1 MTDTRFNARKILFG
15 HPPHI
20 FALISVIVCA
30 LLSFFIIDTLHQAW
44 KKEQT
49 LTLDLIAEQQAELLS
64 QAINQGLNT
73 AVLLGKHVE
82 YSQGQLTNFEQHAQ
96 YLRKQAQAISSL
108 QLAPN
113 GIISHVYPK
122 QGNEAAIGHNILQ
135 KDPRKQEAQQAIQQQ
150 KMTIAGPFELI
161 QGGLGIVGRYPVF
174 IEQADGAIFWGFSSV
189 VLAVNRLL
197 DNKNLT
203 ALDDHHIQYQLNT
216 FRIVGEPHQQMLGVA
231 EMSGDI
237 TASAPLNIM
246 DNHWQLTLSQTL
258 PEQQSL
264 LVKMGLAALL
274 LSGLF
279 TSFIYKLTNAPYRMA
294 DDLANQT
301 EQLSRLAYYDN
312 LTGLKNRSLLQ
323 LELSQALTN
332 LHNHN
337 QRNQDHQ
344 IAALVYLG
352 VDDFK
357 RLNDAFG
364 NKVGDELLL
373 ETTTRLRQV
382 CNDDH
387 IITRAGGDEFAIILP
402 LQSSIKAIE
411 LWLHQLLQTLG
422 QPIAIDQHQLQ
433 FSISAGVALLPQDGD
448 SAEVLIQH
456 ANLAMTQAKQKGKRR
471 FMFYNSSMEV
481 LVKSN
486 LSVELELNQALQRDE
501 LVLFYQPIV
510 ELSSGDP
517 VGFEA
522 LIRWQHPEKGL
533 IFPDAFIPVAEQSHL
548 ITEIGYWV
556 LEAACK
562 ALPKFAPHVYI
573 SINVSARQF
582 MDPQLSMRMKQIIHQ
597 YQANPNRITLEIT
610 ETLLIENIEQVVSSL
625 KSLRDFG
632 LGISVD
638 DFGTGHSSLSK
649 LKVMPINTL
658 KVDRAFIMD
667 LPDNKEDKELTE
679 AILLMAQKLSLKV
692 VAEGVETAQQQAFL
706 IEHKCSFGQGY
717 YFSKPVPLDQ
727 ALAYTEQHLIKK

>member
-1 MTDTRFNARKILFG
+1 MTHTRLDTRKVLFR
-15 HPPHI
+15 HPPYLYA
-20 FALISVIVCA
+20 FISVIVCA
-30 LLSFFIIDTLHQAW
+30 LLSYVTIDALHQAW

-49 LTLDLIAEQQAELLS
+49 ATLSLIAEQQAELLS
-64 QAINQGLNT
+64 QSINQGLNS

-82 YSQGQLTNFEQHAQ
+82 YSQGQLTHFEQHAH
-96 YLRKQAQAISSL
+96 YLQQQNKAISSL
-108 QLAPN
+108 QLAPI
-113 GIISHVYPK
+113 GIISHVYPLA
-122 QGNEAAIGHNILQ
+122 GNEAVIGHNILQ
-135 KDPRKQEAQQAIQQQ
+135 HDQRKQEAQQAILKQQ
-150 KMTIAGPFELI
+150 MTVAGPFNLI
-161 QGGLGIVGRYPVF
+161 QGGLGIIGRYPVF
-174 IEQADGAIFWGFSSV
+174 IEQQGESVFWGFASV
-189 VLAVNRLL
+189 VLAVEPLL
-197 DNKNLT
+197 NGNNLT
-203 ALDDHHIQYQLNT
+203 ALDNHHIQFQLHT
-216 FRIVGEPHQQMLGVA
+216 YRLVGEPHQQVLGA
-231 EMSGDI
+231 AQLNGDI
-237 TASAPLNIM
+237 TASASLSLN
-246 DNHWQLTLSQTL
+246 DNHWQLTLSQAL
-258 PEQQSL
+258 PEQQGL
-264 LVKMGLAALL
+264 LIKMGLVAFLL
-274 LSGLF
+274 TGVL
-279 TSFIYKLTNAPYRMA
+279 TSFVYKQTNAPYRMA
-294 DDLANQT
+294 ENVANQT
-301 EQLSRLAYYDN
+301 QQLSRLAYYDN
-312 LTGLKNRSLLQ
+312 LTGLKNRSFLQ
-323 LELSQALTN
+323 LELGKALAN
-332 LHNHN
+332 LDRHN
-337 QRNQDHQ
+337 QHNQDHQ

-373 ETTTRLRQV
+373 ETTARLKQV
-382 CNDDH
+382 CNEAH
-387 IITRAGGDEFAIILP
+387 VITRAGGDEFAIILP
-402 LQSSIKAIE
+402 PQSSIKAIE
-411 LWLHQLLQTLG
+411 LWLQQLLQTLG
-422 QPIAIDQHQLQ
+422 QPMAVDHHQLQ

-448 SAEVLIQH
+448 RAEVLIQH

-471 FMFYNSSMEV
+471 FMFYNASMEA

-486 LSVELELNQALQRDE
+486 ISVELELNQALERDE

-510 ELSSGDP
+510 ELSSANP

-522 LIRWQHPEKGL
+522 LIRWQHPSKGL

-562 ALPKFAPHVYI
+562 ALPQFPPHVYI

-597 YQANPNRITLEIT
+597 YQTNPNRITLEIT

-692 VAEGVETAQQQAFL
+692 VAEGVETAEQQAFL
-706 IEHKCSFGQGY
+706 LEHKCNFGQGY
-717 YFSKPVPLDQ
+717 YFSKPVPLAQ
-727 ALAYTEQHLIKK
+727 ALAYTEQRLIKK

>member
-1 MTDTRFNARKILFG
+1 MTHTRFDARKFLFG
-15 HPPHI
+15 HPPYI

-30 LLSFFIIDTLHQAW
+30 LLSFFTIDALHHAW
-44 KKEQT
+44 KNEQT
-49 LTLDLIAEQQAELLS
+49 STLELIAEQQAELLS
-64 QAINQGLNT
+64 QSINQGLST
-73 AVLLGKHVE
+73 AILLGKHVE
-82 YSQGQLTNFEQHAQ
+82 YSQGKLTNFEQHAR
-96 YLRKQAQAISSL
+96 YLQQQSSAITSL

-113 GIISHVYPK
+113 GIISHVYPRA
-122 QGNEAAIGHNILQ
+122 GNEAVLGHNILQ
-135 KDPRKQEAQQAIQQQ
+135 DDQRKQEAQQAILQQQ
-150 KMTIAGPFELI
+150 LTLAGPFELI
-161 QGGLGIVGRYPVF
+161 QGGQGIIGRYPVF
-174 IEQADGAIFWGFSSV
+174 IEQEGEAIFWGFSSV
-189 VLAVNRLL
+189 VLAINRLL
-197 DNKNLT
+197 DSKNLT
-203 ALDDHHIQYQLNT
+203 SLDNHHIQFQLHT
-216 FRIVGEPHQQMLGVA
+216 YRLVGEAQQQILGA
-231 EMSGDI
+231 AQLDGDI
-237 TASAPLNIM
+237 SASSGLSIN
-246 DNHWQLTLSQTL
+246 NNNWQLTLSQTL
-258 PEQQSL
+258 PEQQGL
-264 LVKMGLAALL
+264 LIKMGLIALI
-274 LSGLF
+274 LSGVF
-279 TSFIYKLTNAPYRMA
+279 TSFIYKIANAPYRMA

-323 LELSQALTN
+323 LELDKALTN
-332 LHNHN
+332 LHAHN
-337 QRNQDHQ
+337 QHNQDHQ

-373 ETTTRLRQV
+373 ETTLRLRQV
-382 CNDDH
+382 CHDDH

-402 LQSSIKAIE
+402 PQSSIKAIE
-411 LWLHQLLQTLG
+411 QWLQQLLQTLG
-422 QPIAIDQHQLQ
+422 QPMAIDHHQLQ

-448 SAEVLIQH
+448 CAEVLLQH

-471 FMFYNSSMEV
+471 FMFYNTSMEA

-486 LSVELELNQALQRDE
+486 ISVELELNQALQRDE

-522 LIRWQHPEKGL
+522 LIRWQHPDKGL

-562 ALPKFAPHVYI
+562 ALPKFPPHVYI

-597 YQANPNRITLEIT
+597 YHTNPNRITLEIT

-692 VAEGVETAQQQAFL
+692 VAEGVETVQQQAFL
-706 IEHKCSFGQGY
+706 LEHKCNFGQGY
-717 YFSKPVPLDQ
+717 YFSKPVPLQQ
-727 ALAYTEQHLIKK
+727 ALTYIEQHLIKK